1 MINYLLYSYVG
12 TSVSLILIILKVV
25 LSMFKLSKD
34 YDVNVRFE
42 NMPNSILGIFVE
54 VFDKPYIV
62 LNDIL
67 HTDMHEFIF
76 HACYWFKGKECAGKI
91 TIKDLESSE
100 FMPLIYARKMCDKL
114 VC

>member
-34 YDVNVRFE
+34 YDVSVRFE

-54 VFDKPYIV
+54 VFDKPYII

-67 HTDMHEFIF
+67 HPDMHEFIF

-91 TIKDLESSE
+91 TMKDLETPD
-100 FMPLIYARKMCDKL
+100 FMPLIYARKMSDKL

>member
-1 MINYLLYSYVG
+1 
-12 TSVSLILIILKVV
+12 
-25 LSMFKLSKD
+25 MFKLSKD
-34 YDVNVRFE
+34 YDVNIRFE

-91 TIKDLESSE
+91 TLKDLESSE
-100 FMPLIYARKMCDKL
+100 FMPLIYARKMSDKL
-114 VC
+114 VCWRLQYKKRT